1 MSLFI
6 TFEGPDGSGK
16 STQSRR
22 LHDRLAA
29 QYTVLLTREPGG
41 TPIGDTIRRIV
52 LDMENSAIDPTA
64 EALLFSAA
72 RAQLVAERIR
82 PQLAI
87 GGLVICDRFADSM
100 LAYQGYGSGRDLDQ
114 LRALVEIATA
124 GLRPDLTFFLDL
136 PPEAGLERKRRAAH
150 RKRSAG
156 SGSEGD
162 DWNRLDARN
171 LAYHERVRD
180 GFLTLARQEPERWRI
195 LDARESKHQ
204 LAERIYHDVQ
214 QRLTSL
220 RRPR

>member
-6 TFEGPDGSGK
+6 TFEGPEGSGK

-22 LHDRLAA
+22 LHDRLAGEYA
-29 QYTVLLTREPGG
+29 VLLTREPGG
-41 TPIGDTIRRIV
+41 TPIGDAIRHIV
-52 LDMENSAIDPTA
+52 LDMDNSAIDPTT

-82 PQLAI
+82 PQLAA
-87 GGLVICDRFADSM
+87 GGLVICDRFADLM

-124 GLRPDLTFFLDL
+124 GLRPDLTFYLDL
-136 PPEAGLERKRRAAH
+136 PPDAGLERKRRAAH
-150 RKRSAG
+150 GKRSAG
-156 SGSEGD
+156 SDSEGD
-162 DWNRLDARN
+162 DWNRLDARS

-180 GFLTLARQEPERWRI
+180 GFLKLARQEPERWRI

-204 LAERIYHDVQ
+204 LAERIYHEVTHM
-214 QRLTSL
+214 L
-220 RRPR
+220 